1 VTIPVKDPITEL
13 VDTLAALRRDVDRLS
28 KESAETRSAAQQA
41 TAAAFA
47 GQKASEA
54 PRTVTVDASAV
65 GKALTAV
72 SASLTELRDQVRAL
86 DAAHYRDQV
95 NSALSTAQADL
106 TCAVQ
111 GVERSLVAT
120 AHAVDA
126 TARRAA
132 NHLTG
137 KLTLAIGAIVL
148 AAGFLIWTT
157 GTLATW
163 WQRAT
168 RDALAADIERLQ
180 DELPVLQA
188 RAAEWANRAGKAVL
202 VQCGASAAQAGVK
215 PTPGR
220 LCVRIDL
227 RAPAYGTNG
236 EYRILDG
243 Y

>member
-13 VDTLAALRRDVDRLS
+13 VDTLAALRRDVDRLT

-47 GQKASEA
+47 GQKAAEA

-72 SASLTELRDQVRAL
+72 SASLTELRDQVRTL
-86 DAAHYRDQV
+86 DAVHYREQV
-95 NSALSTAQADL
+95 NAALGAAQTDL
-106 TCAVQ
+106 TRAVQ
-111 GVERSLVAT
+111 DVERNLVET
-120 AHAVDA
+120 AHAADA
-126 TARRAA
+126 TVSRVA
-132 NHLTG
+132 NRLTS
-137 KLTLAIGAIVL
+137 KLTLAISAVVL
-148 AAGFLIWTT
+148 AAGFLIWAT

-163 WQRAT
+163 WQHST

-180 DELPVLQA
+180 GELPVLQA
-188 RAAEWANRAGKAVL
+188 RAAEWVNRAGKAVL
-202 VQCGASAAQAGVK
+202 VQCGATAAQAGVRA
-215 PTPGR
+215 TPGR

>member
-1 VTIPVKDPITEL
+1 MTFPVKDPISEL
-13 VDTLAALRRDVDRLS
+13 VDTLAALRRDVDRLT
-28 KESAETRSAAQQA
+28 KESAQTRSSAQQA
-41 TAAAFA
+41 TAAAIA
-47 GQKASEA
+47 GQKAAEA
-54 PRTVTVDASAV
+54 PQTVTVDASAV
-65 GKALTAV
+65 GTALTTV
-72 SASLTELRDQVRAL
+72 SLSLTDLRDQVRAL

-95 NSALSTAQADL
+95 NSALGAAQADL
-106 TCAVQ
+106 TRAVQ
-111 GVERSLVAT
+111 DMERSLVAT
-120 AHAVDA
+120 THAADA

-132 NHLTG
+132 NHLTS
-137 KLTLAIGAIVL
+137 KLTLAIGAVVL

-163 WQRAT
+163 WQRST

-180 DELPVLQA
+180 GELPVLQV
-188 RAAEWANRAGKAVL
+188 RAAEWTSRAGKAVL
-202 VQCGASAAQAGVK
+202 VQCGASAVQAGAK